1 MSTST
6 IGAVLGL
13 ISALGVVLVGARL
26 LALRPPSML
35 ERIAPFVPATP
46 RTRALGSPLPTVG
59 QILTGLARPL
69 LGTSRE
75 GVDVRLR
82 RSGGIRLEELRIAQM
97 TAIGIG
103 AVAGVGAGVMGCVR
117 GANPL
122 CLPLLLGLGALAGAI
137 LVDQWLTHRIRRRQ
151 QAISHEL
158 PVVVELLAFAVA
170 AGEAPAQAIER
181 VCRSVGGELA
191 AELQAC
197 LAEMRGGLA
206 LDLALTSMAGRCGN
220 PDVER
225 FADACVVALER
236 GSPLA
241 EVLRAQASDA
251 RACDRRVLMESASRK
266 EVAMLIPVVFLI
278 LPTVVLIA
286 IFPGIQ
292 GLQLVIHS

>member
-1 MSTST
+1 M
-6 IGAVLGL
+6 GL
-13 ISALGVVLVGARL
+13 IGALGVLLASARL

-35 ERIAPFVPATP
+35 ERIAPFVPATQS
-46 RTRALGSPLPTVG
+46 TRALASPRPTVG
-59 QILTGLARPL
+59 QILTALARPL
-69 LGTSRE
+69 LGSSRE
-75 GVDVRLR
+75 GVDVRLS
-82 RSGGIRLEELRIAQM
+82 RSGGISLEELRIAQM

-103 AVAGVGAGVMGCVR
+103 AVVGVCAGVMGCVS
-117 GANPL
+117 GASPL

-137 LVDQWLTHRIRRRQ
+137 LIDQWLTHRIRRRQ
-151 QAISHEL
+151 RAISHEL

-181 VCRSVGGELA
+181 VCRSVGGALA
-191 AELQAC
+191 GELQAC
-197 LAEMRGGLA
+197 LAEMRTGLA
-206 LDLALTSMAGRCGN
+206 LDLALSSMAGRCGN

-225 FADACVVALER
+225 FTDACVVALER

-251 RACDRRVLMESASRK
+251 RAADRRALMESASRK

-286 IFPGIQ
+286 IFPGVQ